1 METWPAVLHNFEKE
15 GIPVRLFVV
24 EYHVFTVDIG
34 ELVVL
39 ISKTEKLGF

>member
-1 METWPAVLHNFEKE
+1 MENVARYVLHNFD
-15 GIPVRLFVV
+15 VRLFVV
-24 EYHVFTVDIG
+24 EYQVFTIDIG